1 MKEKEGRA
9 MTKQPLAIGIENY
22 KEIIEKN
29 YYYIDKSCM
38 IKDLIEEQGKVNLF
52 TRPRRFGKTLALSMI
67 RTFFE
72 KEYDITGNL
81 IDNTEYFA
89 KMKIWQEKEICEKYQ
104 GKYPVI
110 TLSLKSAKQPTF
122 ELAYQMIVEQIASE
136 FKRHRYLLK
145 SDVLLEDEKE
155 RYQALMTR
163 KGSQAEMTT
172 ALKFLSD
179 CLKVYHKQKV
189 IVLIDE
195 YDVPLENA
203 YFRGFYEEM
212 TDFIRSLFESVLKS
226 NDSLEFAVITGC
238 LRVSKESIFTGLN
251 NLEIISI
258 LNENY
263 ARYFG
268 FTQPEVEEMLYYYG
282 ISEKKEEL
290 KRWYDGYLFGNTEVY
305 NPWSVVNYIKTAITN
320 QIAFPKPYWSNTS
333 SNSIIKELIETA
345 DSSVRKEIEE
355 LIAGKEI
362 KKPVHED
369 ITYADIKESQDNLW
383 NFLFFTGYLKMTGQ
397 LLEGN
402 TVYLKLA
409 IPNEEVRYIY
419 QNTIQEW
426 FKKSVRSKD
435 LSSMYE
441 ALLDGNQEKFEEYI
455 KQDLRES
462 ISYYDKKE
470 DFYHGF
476 LLGLLSSLEDYE
488 ILSNRESGNG
498 RPDILLKPYDEK
510 KPAVILE
517 LKYAEKFTQMEEKCK
532 EALNQIDEK
541 GYADGLTNE
550 GYEKILK
557 YGICF
562 CQKSCRVFI

>member
-1 MKEKEGRA
+1 

-145 SDVLLEDEKE
+145 SDVLLEDEK
-155 RYQALMTR
+155 
-163 KGSQAEMTT
+163 
-172 ALKFLSD
+172 
-179 CLKVYHKQKV
+179 
-189 IVLIDE
+189 
-195 YDVPLENA
+195 
-203 YFRGFYEEM
+203 
-212 TDFIRSLFESVLKS
+212 
-226 NDSLEFAVITGC
+226 
-238 LRVSKESIFTGLN
+238 
-251 NLEIISI
+251 
-258 LNENY
+258 
-263 ARYFG
+263 
-268 FTQPEVEEMLYYYG
+268 
-282 ISEKKEEL
+282 
-290 KRWYDGYLFGNTEVY
+290 
-305 NPWSVVNYIKTAITN
+305 
-320 QIAFPKPYWSNTS
+320 
-333 SNSIIKELIETA
+333 
-345 DSSVRKEIEE
+345 
-355 LIAGKEI
+355 
-362 KKPVHED
+362 
-369 ITYADIKESQDNLW
+369 
-383 NFLFFTGYLKMTGQ
+383 
-397 LLEGN
+397 
-402 TVYLKLA
+402 
-409 IPNEEVRYIY
+409 
-419 QNTIQEW
+419 
-426 FKKSVRSKD
+426 
-435 LSSMYE
+435 
-441 ALLDGNQEKFEEYI
+441 
-455 KQDLRES
+455 
-462 ISYYDKKE
+462 
-470 DFYHGF
+470 
-476 LLGLLSSLEDYE
+476 
-488 ILSNRESGNG
+488 
-498 RPDILLKPYDEK
+498 

>member
-1 MKEKEGRA
+1 
-9 MTKQPLAIGIENY
+9 
-22 KEIIEKN
+22 
-29 YYYIDKSCM
+29 
-38 IKDLIEEQGKVNLF
+38 
-52 TRPRRFGKTLALSMI
+52 MI

-136 FKRHRYLLK
+136 FKRHRCLLK

-163 KGSQAEMTT
+163 KGSQAEMAT

-226 NDSLEFAVITGC
+226 NDSLEFA
-238 LRVSKESIFTGLN
+238 
-251 NLEIISI
+251 
-258 LNENY
+258 
-263 ARYFG
+263 
-268 FTQPEVEEMLYYYG
+268 
-282 ISEKKEEL
+282 
-290 KRWYDGYLFGNTEVY
+290 
-305 NPWSVVNYIKTAITN
+305 AITN

-369 ITYADIKESQDNLW
+369 ITYADVKESQDNLW

-532 EALNQIDEK
+532 ETLNQIDEK

>member
-1 MKEKEGRA
+1 

-136 FKRHRYLLK
+136 FKRHRCLLK

-163 KGSQAEMTT
+163 KGSQAEMAT

-369 ITYADIKESQDNLW
+369 ITYADVKESQDNLW

-488 ILSNRESGNG
+488 ILSNRESGHG

>member
-1 MKEKEGRA
+1 M
-9 MTKQPLAIGIENY
+9 
-22 KEIIEKN
+22 
-29 YYYIDKSCM
+29 
-38 IKDLIEEQGKVNLF
+38 
-52 TRPRRFGKTLALSMI
+52 
-67 RTFFE
+67 
-72 KEYDITGNL
+72 
-81 IDNTEYFA
+81 
-89 KMKIWQEKEICEKYQ
+89 
-104 GKYPVI
+104 
-110 TLSLKSAKQPTF
+110 
-122 ELAYQMIVEQIASE
+122 
-136 FKRHRYLLK
+136 
-145 SDVLLEDEKE
+145 
-155 RYQALMTR
+155 
-163 KGSQAEMTT
+163 
-172 ALKFLSD
+172 
-179 CLKVYHKQKV
+179 
-189 IVLIDE
+189 
-195 YDVPLENA
+195 
-203 YFRGFYEEM
+203 
-212 TDFIRSLFESVLKS
+212 
-226 NDSLEFAVITGC
+226 
-238 LRVSKESIFTGLN
+238 
-251 NLEIISI
+251 
-258 LNENY
+258 
-263 ARYFG
+263 
-268 FTQPEVEEMLYYYG
+268 
-282 ISEKKEEL
+282 
-290 KRWYDGYLFGNTEVY
+290 
-305 NPWSVVNYIKTAITN
+305 
-320 QIAFPKPYWSNTS
+320 
-333 SNSIIKELIETA
+333 
-345 DSSVRKEIEE
+345 
-355 LIAGKEI
+355 AGKEI

-369 ITYADIKESQDNLW
+369 ITYADVKESQDNLW

-397 LLEGN
+397 LPEGN

-470 DFYHGF
+470 DFYHEF

>member
-1 MKEKEGRA
+1 
-9 MTKQPLAIGIENY
+9 
-22 KEIIEKN
+22 
-29 YYYIDKSCM
+29 
-38 IKDLIEEQGKVNLF
+38 
-52 TRPRRFGKTLALSMI
+52 
-67 RTFFE
+67 
-72 KEYDITGNL
+72 
-81 IDNTEYFA
+81 
-89 KMKIWQEKEICEKYQ
+89 MKIWQEKEICEKYQ

-110 TLSLKSAKQPTF
+110 TLSLKSAKQPTV

-163 KGSQAEMTT
+163 KGSQAEMTM

-179 CLKVYHKQKV
+179 CLKIYHKQKV

-226 NDSLEFAVITGC
+226 NDSLEFA
-238 LRVSKESIFTGLN
+238 
-251 NLEIISI
+251 
-258 LNENY
+258 
-263 ARYFG
+263 
-268 FTQPEVEEMLYYYG
+268 
-282 ISEKKEEL
+282 
-290 KRWYDGYLFGNTEVY
+290 
-305 NPWSVVNYIKTAITN
+305 AITN

-369 ITYADIKESQDNLW
+369 ITYADVKESQDNLW

-426 FKKSVRSKD
+426 FKKNVRSKD
-435 LSSMYE
+435 
-441 ALLDGNQEKFEEYI
+441 
-455 KQDLRES
+455 
-462 ISYYDKKE
+462 
-470 DFYHGF
+470 
-476 LLGLLSSLEDYE
+476 LSSLEDYE

>member
-1 MKEKEGRA
+1 
-9 MTKQPLAIGIENY
+9 
-22 KEIIEKN
+22 
-29 YYYIDKSCM
+29 
-38 IKDLIEEQGKVNLF
+38 
-52 TRPRRFGKTLALSMI
+52 MI

-136 FKRHRYLLK
+136 FKRHRCLLK

-163 KGSQAEMTT
+163 KGSQAEMAT

-226 NDSLEFAVITGC
+226 NDSLEFAVIT
-238 LRVSKESIFTGLN
+238 
-251 NLEIISI
+251 
-258 LNENY
+258 
-263 ARYFG
+263 
-268 FTQPEVEEMLYYYG
+268 
-282 ISEKKEEL
+282 
-290 KRWYDGYLFGNTEVY
+290 
-305 NPWSVVNYIKTAITN
+305 N

-333 SNSIIKELIETA
+333 SNIIIKELIETA

-369 ITYADIKESQDNLW
+369 ITYADVKESQDNLW

-435 LSSMYE
+435 LSS
-441 ALLDGNQEKFEEYI
+441 
-455 KQDLRES
+455 
-462 ISYYDKKE
+462 
-470 DFYHGF
+470 
-476 LLGLLSSLEDYE
+476 LEDYE

-532 EALNQIDEK
+532 ETLNQIDEK

>member
-1 MKEKEGRA
+1 

-72 KEYDITGNL
+72 KEYDITGKF
-81 IDNTEYFA
+81 IDNMHYFTE
-89 KMKIWQEKEICEKYQ
+89 MKIGGEKELCEKYQ

-122 ELAYQMIVEQIASE
+122 ELAYQMIAEQIASE

-268 FTQPEVEEMLYYYG
+268 FTQTEVEEMLSYYG
-282 ISEKKEEL
+282 ISDKKEEL
-290 KRWYDGYLFGNTEVY
+290 KRWYDGYLFGNVEVY

-333 SNSIIKELIETA
+333 SNGIIKELIETA

-541 GYADGLTNE
+541 GYAEGLTNE

-562 CQKSCRVFI
+562 CQKSCRCEL

>member
-1 MKEKEGRA
+1 
-9 MTKQPLAIGIENY
+9 
-22 KEIIEKN
+22 
-29 YYYIDKSCM
+29 
-38 IKDLIEEQGKVNLF
+38 
-52 TRPRRFGKTLALSMI
+52 
-67 RTFFE
+67 
-72 KEYDITGNL
+72 
-81 IDNTEYFA
+81 
-89 KMKIWQEKEICEKYQ
+89 
-104 GKYPVI
+104 
-110 TLSLKSAKQPTF
+110 
-122 ELAYQMIVEQIASE
+122 
-136 FKRHRYLLK
+136 
-145 SDVLLEDEKE
+145 
-155 RYQALMTR
+155 
-163 KGSQAEMTT
+163 
-172 ALKFLSD
+172 
-179 CLKVYHKQKV
+179 
-189 IVLIDE
+189 
-195 YDVPLENA
+195 
-203 YFRGFYEEM
+203 
-212 TDFIRSLFESVLKS
+212 
-226 NDSLEFAVITGC
+226 
-238 LRVSKESIFTGLN
+238 
-251 NLEIISI
+251 
-258 LNENY
+258 
-263 ARYFG
+263 
-268 FTQPEVEEMLYYYG
+268 MLYYYG

-369 ITYADIKESQDNLW
+369 ITYADVKESQDNLW

-435 LSSMYE
+435 LSSTYE

>member
-1 MKEKEGRA
+1 

-72 KEYDITGNL
+72 KEDDITGNL

-172 ALKFLSD
+172 AL
-179 CLKVYHKQKV
+179 
-189 IVLIDE
+189 
-195 YDVPLENA
+195 
-203 YFRGFYEEM
+203 
-212 TDFIRSLFESVLKS
+212 
-226 NDSLEFAVITGC
+226 
-238 LRVSKESIFTGLN
+238 
-251 NLEIISI
+251 
-258 LNENY
+258 
-263 ARYFG
+263 
-268 FTQPEVEEMLYYYG
+268 
-282 ISEKKEEL
+282 
-290 KRWYDGYLFGNTEVY
+290 
-305 NPWSVVNYIKTAITN
+305 
-320 QIAFPKPYWSNTS
+320 
-333 SNSIIKELIETA
+333 
-345 DSSVRKEIEE
+345 
-355 LIAGKEI
+355 
-362 KKPVHED
+362 
-369 ITYADIKESQDNLW
+369 
-383 NFLFFTGYLKMTGQ
+383 
-397 LLEGN
+397 
-402 TVYLKLA
+402 
-409 IPNEEVRYIY
+409 
-419 QNTIQEW
+419 
-426 FKKSVRSKD
+426 
-435 LSSMYE
+435 
-441 ALLDGNQEKFEEYI
+441 
-455 KQDLRES
+455 
-462 ISYYDKKE
+462 
-470 DFYHGF
+470 
-476 LLGLLSSLEDYE
+476 
-488 ILSNRESGNG
+488 
-498 RPDILLKPYDEK
+498 
-510 KPAVILE
+510 
-517 LKYAEKFTQMEEKCK
+517 
-532 EALNQIDEK
+532 NQIDEK

>member
-1 MKEKEGRA
+1 

-38 IKDLIEEQGKVNLF
+38 IKDLIE
-52 TRPRRFGKTLALSMI
+52 
-67 RTFFE
+67 
-72 KEYDITGNL
+72 
-81 IDNTEYFA
+81 
-89 KMKIWQEKEICEKYQ
+89 
-104 GKYPVI
+104 
-110 TLSLKSAKQPTF
+110 
-122 ELAYQMIVEQIASE
+122 EQIASE

-163 KGSQAEMTT
+163 KGSQAEMAT

-226 NDSLEFAVITGC
+226 NDSLEFAVIT
-238 LRVSKESIFTGLN
+238 
-251 NLEIISI
+251 
-258 LNENY
+258 
-263 ARYFG
+263 
-268 FTQPEVEEMLYYYG
+268 
-282 ISEKKEEL
+282 
-290 KRWYDGYLFGNTEVY
+290 
-305 NPWSVVNYIKTAITN
+305 N

-369 ITYADIKESQDNLW
+369 ITYADVKESQDNLW

-397 LLEGN
+397 LLE
-402 TVYLKLA
+402 
-409 IPNEEVRYIY
+409 
-419 QNTIQEW
+419 
-426 FKKSVRSKD
+426 
-435 LSSMYE
+435 
-441 ALLDGNQEKFEEYI
+441 GNQEKFEEYI